1 VLSTG
6 FIIGASLAYLGL
18 LFGIAHWADR
28 RAEAGRSVVGNAY
41 VYALSLAVYATS
53 WTFYGS
59 VGRAAGTGIGF
70 LPIYLGPTL
79 MAALWWV
86 VLRKM
91 IRISRR
97 NRITSLADF
106 VSARYG
112 KSARLGALVTVMA
125 VVGIVPYISLQ
136 LKAISNT
143 FDILQAYPEIP
154 EAAGQASPPLLSDT
168 ALYVAL
174 LLAVFTIL
182 FGTRKLDASER
193 HEGLVAAIAFESLV
207 KLVAFVAVGAFVTFG
222 LFGGFGDLF
231 GRAAAEPAIER
242 LFTMQ
247 GNVAPGDWAWLIV
260 LSMLAILLLPRQFQ
274 VAVVENVDER
284 HVAKAMWLF
293 PLYLLA
299 INVFVLP
306 IAFGGLLHFGSGQVN
321 ADTFVLAL
329 PMAEGQEA
337 LALLAFVGGLSAATG
352 MVIVEAIAL
361 STMVSNSLVVP
372 VLLGRERRG
381 AAPADL
387 GRLIIAVRRVAIV
400 LILLLGYAYFRA
412 AGETIA
418 LVSLGLVSFAGV
430 AQFAPAVLGGMF
442 WRGGTRT
449 GALAGLTGGFAVW
462 AYALLLPQ
470 FVGSGWLPSG
480 LLEDGPFGI
489 AALRPTSLLGLE
501 GMDEVSHGML
511 WSMLVNLGLY
521 AGVSL
526 TGRQSAAERGQAA
539 LFVDALRHAPEGRAG
554 ALPRGRAAVGD
565 LEALLRRFLG
575 EAGARQA
582 LEDYGQ
588 RRGLPR
594 APLGEATADL
604 VHHVETLLA
613 GAVGSA
619 SARVLV
625 DSVVEEEPLRLDDVM
640 EILDEASQ
648 IRTYSRE
655 LERKSRELE
664 AATAELRAANERLQ
678 ELDELKDEFVS
689 TVSHEL
695 RTPLTSI
702 RALAEILLDNP
713 DVEAAQREHF
723 LRTIVHE
730 AERLT
735 RLINQVLDLAKLESG
750 RAEWRVER
758 VSLPDLI
765 VEAVTA
771 TEHLVR
777 DRAVTI
783 DADLPDSVP
792 AVLADRDRVM
802 QVLLNLLSNAAKFCD
817 PRDGRIRVRVRADP
831 GEVQVDVADN
841 GGGIAQEE
849 QALVFQKFRQAGES
863 PPDGARGTGLGLP
876 ISREIVTRLG
886 GRIWVRSAPGDGATF
901 SFALP
906 VAGAGAGA
914 RRARAVVGEGAGDE
928 DPDR

>member
-1 VLSTG
+1 MLSTG
-6 FIIGASLAYLGL
+6 FIIGASLAYLGV
-18 LFGIAHWADR
+18 LFAIAHWADR

-70 LPIYLGPTL
+70 LPIYLGPTI

-112 KSARLGALVTVMA
+112 KSARLGALVTVIA

-154 EAAGQASPPLLSDT
+154 AAAGQASPPVLSDT

-174 LLAVFTIL
+174 VLAVFTIL

-193 HEGLVAAIAFESLV
+193 HEGMVAAIAFESLV

-222 LFGGFGDLF
+222 LFGGFGDVF
-231 GRAAAEPAIER
+231 DRAAAEPALER
-242 LFTMQ
+242 LFTM
-247 GNVAPGDWAWLIV
+247 AEAPPGDWAWLIV

-284 HVAKAMWLF
+284 HVNRAMWLF

-337 LALLAFVGGLSAATG
+337 LALLAFIGGLSAATG
-352 MVIVEAIAL
+352 MVIVETIAL

-372 VLLGRERRG
+372 VLLGRERRTTSR
-381 AAPADL
+381 PEL
-387 GRLIIAVRRVAIV
+387 GPLILVIRRVAIV

-418 LVSLGLVSFAGV
+418 LVSLGLVSFAAV

-442 WRGGTRT
+442 WRGGTRA
-449 GALAGLTGGFAVW
+449 GALAGLAGGFAVW

-470 FVGSGWLPSG
+470 FARSGWLPMS
-480 LLEDGPFGI
+480 LLEDGPFGL
-489 AALRPTSLLGLE
+489 AALRPTALFGLE
-501 GMDEVSHGML
+501 GMDELSHGML
-511 WSMLVNLGLY
+511 WSMLVNWGAY
-521 AGVSL
+521 AGVSVL
-526 TGRQSAAERGQAA
+526 GRQTAGERGQAV
-539 LFVDALRHAPEGRAG
+539 LFVDAFRDRPEGRAG
-554 ALPRGRAAVGD
+554 TLPRGRAAVAD

-575 EAGARQA
+575 DRGARRA
-582 LEDYGQ
+582 LDDYV
-588 RRGLPR
+588 RARGLAHAPR
-594 APLGEATADL
+594 GEATQDL

-625 DSVVEEEPLRLDDVM
+625 DSVVEEEPLGLDDVM

-664 AATAELRAANERLQ
+664 DATAELRAANERLK

-713 DVEAAQREHF
+713 DVDAARHEHF

-730 AERLT
+730 AGRLT

-750 RAEWRVER
+750 RAEWRVEQ

-765 VEAVTA
+765 GEAVTA

-777 DRAVTI
+777 DRPVRI
-783 DADLPDSVP
+783 DADVPDSVP
-792 AVLADRDRVM
+792 PVLADRDRVM

-817 PRDGRIRVRVRADP
+817 PRDGRVEVRARAGP
-831 GEVQVDVADN
+831 EALQVDVSDN
-841 GGGIAQEE
+841 GAGIAAEE
-849 QALVFQKFRQAGES
+849 QALVFHKFRQATGDARA
-863 PPDGARGTGLGLP
+863 DGARGTGLGLP

-886 GRIWVRSAPGDGATF
+886 GRIWVRSTPGEGATF

-906 VAGAGAGA
+906 LAGPGAEPP
-914 RRARAVVGEGAGDE
+914 ARAVVAEGSASE

>member
-1 VLSTG
+1 VLAAG
-6 FIIGASLAYLGL
+6 FVIVASLAYLGV
-18 LFGIAHWADR
+18 LFAIAHWADR
-28 RAEAGRSVVGNAY
+28 RADAGRSVVGNPY

-59 VGRAAGTGIGF
+59 VGRAAGTGVGF

-97 NRITSLADF
+97 QRITSLADF

-112 KSARLGALVTVMA
+112 KSVALGALVTVMA

-143 FDILQAYPEIP
+143 FDILQAYPAIP
-154 EAAGQASPPLLSDT
+154 AAAAQESPPLLSDT
-168 ALYVAL
+168 AMYVAL

-193 HEGLVAAIAFESLV
+193 HEGMVAAIAFESLV
-207 KLVAFVAVGAFVTFG
+207 KLVSFLAVGAFVTFG
-222 LFGGFGDLF
+222 VYGGFGDIF
-231 GRAAAEPAIER
+231 DRAAAEPALER
-242 LFTMQ
+242 LLALDEVT
-247 GNVAPGDWAWLIV
+247 PGSWTWLIV
-260 LSMLAILLLPRQFQ
+260 LSMLAVLLLPRQFQ

-284 HVAKAMWLF
+284 HVSRAMWLF

-306 IAFGGLLHFGSGQVN
+306 IALGGLLAFGPGKVN
-321 ADTFVLAL
+321 PDTFVLAL

-337 LALLAFVGGLSAATG
+337 LALLTFLGGLSAATG

-361 STMVSNSLVVP
+361 STMVSNSLVLP
-372 VLLGRERRG
+372 VLLRRERQRSRRRELRG
-381 AAPADL
+381 
-387 GRLIIAVRRVAIV
+387 LILAIRRVTIV
-400 LILLLGYAYFRA
+400 VVLLLGYAYFRA
-412 AGETIA
+412 AGESI
-418 LVSLGLVSFAGV
+418 GLVSMGLISFAAV

-442 WRGGTRT
+442 WRGGTRA
-449 GALAGLTGGFAVW
+449 GALAGLASGFAVW

-470 FVGSGWLPSG
+470 FVRSGWLPAG
-480 LLEDGPFGI
+480 LVEDGPLGI
-489 AALRPTSLLGLE
+489 AALRPQALLGLE
-501 GMDEVSHGML
+501 GLDELSHGMF
-511 WSMLVNLGLY
+511 WSMLVNVGAY

-526 TGRQSAAERGQAA
+526 SGRRSVAEQGQAT
-539 LFVDALRHAPEGRAG
+539 LFVDALRHAGEGRVG
-554 ALPRGRAAVGD
+554 ALPRGRATVAD
-565 LEALLRRFLG
+565 LQALLERFLG
-575 EAGARQA
+575 ERGAREA
-582 LEDYGQ
+582 LHDHAR
-588 RRGLPR
+588 RRGLPSPPR
-594 APLGEATADL
+594 GEADPDL

-619 SARVLV
+619 SGRLLL
-625 DSVVEEEPLRLDDVM
+625 DSVIEEEPLGLDEVM

-648 IRTYSRE
+648 IRAYSRE

-664 AATAELRAANERLQ
+664 AATGELRTANERLR

-702 RALAEILLDNP
+702 RALGEILLDNP
-713 DVEAAQREHF
+713 DVDPEQRERF
-723 LRTIVHE
+723 LQTIVQE
-730 AERLT
+730 AQRLT

-750 RAEWRVER
+750 RAEWRVEE
-758 VSLPDLI
+758 VALPELI
-765 VEAVTA
+765 AEAVTA

-777 DRAVTI
+777 DRPVTI
-783 DADLPDSVP
+783 TADGPDHVP
-792 AVLADRDRVM
+792 RVRADRDRVM

-817 PRDGRIRVRVRADP
+817 AADGRIEVRVHAEP
-831 GEVQVDVADN
+831 HAVQVDVTDN
-841 GGGIAQEE
+841 GSGIAPGEQE
-849 QALVFQKFRQAGES
+849 LVFEKFRQAGDA
-863 PPDGARGTGLGLP
+863 PTDRPRGTGLGLP

-886 GRIWVRSAPGDGATF
+886 GEIWVHSTPGAGATF
-901 SFALP
+901 AFTLP
-906 VAGAGAGA
+906 VARPQQRPEAVAGKRGAG
-914 RRARAVVGEGAGDE
+914 E